1 MLRSALEELHSQGMP
16 LSTLYPATLP
26 YYQRGGYE
34 RAGKSITYELPLDSI
49 NERERGLELVP
60 MTAEHEAEVKRLY
73 TARARRSAGNL
84 DRPAWMWERR
94 LAPKDQ
100 PCFRY
105 MVMNG
110 AQAEGYVVYSQA
122 GRTDPLKVA
131 DVCALTPAA
140 GRRILELFAGYRSMV
155 ESVVWTGGPL
165 DPLLYLLRE
174 NLIGGDRLREKI
186 RRDYDWMLRIVDIT
200 GALSGRGYPPEL
212 RAELHLDV
220 RDSLLPANNR
230 RFVLQVADGRG
241 VVQSGGQGRITL
253 DMRDL
258 AAIYTGFMAPAERR
272 IIGAI
277 DGPDADLALMGA
289 VFSGPRPWI
298 ADMF

>member
-1 MLRSALEELHSQGMP
+1 LRKLDLIPFAEE
-16 LSTLYPATLP
+16 
-26 YYQRGGYE
+26 RYE
-34 RAGKSITYELPLDSI
+34 
-49 NERERGLELVP
+49 
-60 MTAEHEAEVKRLY
+60 EVKRLY
-73 TARARRSAGNL
+73 AERARRSAGNL
-84 DRPAWMWERR
+84 DRPAWIWEKR

-105 MVMNG
+105 LVMNG
-110 AQAEGYVVYSQA
+110 EQAEGYVIYTQG

-131 DVCALTPAA
+131 DVCALTQAA
-140 GRRILELFAGYRSMV
+140 ARRILALFAGYHSMV
-155 ESVVWTGGPL
+155 ESVVWVSGSL

-186 RRDYDWMLRIVDIT
+186 RRNYDWMLRIVDVA

-212 RAELHLDV
+212 RAELHFDV
-220 RDSLLPANNR
+220 RDSLLPANNG
-230 RFVLQVADGRG
+230 RFVLQVVDGRG
-241 VVQSGGQGRITL
+241 VVQSGGQGRLTL
-253 DMRDL
+253 DVRDL
-258 AAIYTGFMAPAERR
+258 ASIYTGFIAPAERR